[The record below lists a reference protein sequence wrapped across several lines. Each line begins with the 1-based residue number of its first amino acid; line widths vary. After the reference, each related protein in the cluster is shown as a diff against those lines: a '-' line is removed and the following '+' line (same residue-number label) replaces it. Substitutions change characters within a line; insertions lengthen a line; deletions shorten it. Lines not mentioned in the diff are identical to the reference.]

1 MRRCRRARRS
11 AVRTV
16 RWSGAPPATDLS
28 SSYNAAVAQSTSAV
42 RAPPLHE
49 SADRRPPRTMED
61 ILKVFEDD
69 LLTAVQSVIDLIVG
83 LIR

>member
-1 MRRCRRARRS
+1 
-11 AVRTV
+11 
-16 RWSGAPPATDLS
+16 
-28 SSYNAAVAQSTSAV
+28 V

-49 SADRRPPRTMED
+49 SAERRPPGTMED

-69 LLTAVQSVIDLIVG
+69 LLTAVQSVIELLVG